1 MVITF
6 DGPAGGGVTAVLEG
20 PCVRV
25 EMAQIPSETHP
36 LHVSISDATGTLIGT
51 ASISQL
57 QRGGV
62 YVPVDGQLGV
72 VTIRAG
78 RQCP

>member
-6 DGPAGGGVTAVLEG
+6 DGTAGGGVTAILEG

-25 EMAQIPSETHP
+25 EMAQGPSEAHP
-36 LHVSISDATGTLIGT
+36 LQVRISDATGTPIGT
-51 ASISQL
+51 ASISHL
-57 QRGGV
+57 QGGGV
-62 YVPVDGQLGV
+62 YIPVDGQLGV